1 MTVNSQNFYDT
12 IYFNKY
18 KVEIKDSSF
27 VGLLDSL
34 INSKNNCVFQK
45 KNDIFGI
52 KIYKIDTSKNVHSII
67 YNIPNVVEL
76 YNLDTTQNVFEA
88 NITQLSEI
96 GVWCSKSIGYF
107 YFKKSLFFIDGQF
120 PENFLIQKKQKKR
133 FFYKVPTKNMTE
145 DFLFT
150 SNVRACVLI
159 LQLYN
164 KKWIFSEQRR
174 DY

>member
-1 MTVNSQNFYDT
+1 MTVNSQNIYDT
-12 IYFNKY
+12 IYFYKY
-18 KVEIKDSSF
+18 KIEIKDSSF
-27 VGLLDSL
+27 VELLDSL
-34 INSKNNCVFQK
+34 INSKNYCIIQK
-45 KNDIFGI
+45 NNDIFGL

-96 GVWCSKSIGYF
+96 GVWCSKSKGYF
-107 YFKKSLFFIDGQF
+107 YFKKSLFFIEGQF
-120 PENFLIQKKQKKR
+120 PENFLIKTEQKKR
-133 FFYKVPTKNMTE
+133 FFYKVPKKNINSNN
-145 DFLFT
+145 LFAF
-150 SNVRACVLI
+150 NVRACVFI
-159 LQLYN
+159 LHLYN